1 MPDIHKISAQSV
13 QTAAKVLQSGGLV
26 ALPTETVYGLAANA
40 LDDDAVARVYQ
51 AKGRPSHNPL
61 IVHVFKPSDAG
72 RWARIN
78 KLAAILIAHFWPG
91 PLTLVLPKSKEII
104 SAKAGAGLDTV
115 AIRCPDISWTQ
126 AMIAAGFDGP
136 VVMPSANRSGHVS
149 PTTAAHVAD
158 DLGDRVD
165 IILDGGTCP
174 NGIESTVLKIETDH
188 AVLLR
193 PGAIPTNA
201 FVPFISDLRLAGSG
215 SNISAPGMLKSH
227 YAPKA
232 KVRLNAT
239 DKKPGEAYLAFG
251 STDIKADYNL
261 SETGDLSEAAR
272 NLYHALRLLDKV
284 DTIAVAPIP
293 SHGLG
298 EAINDRLN
306 RAAAVKECG

>member
-13 QTAAKVLQSGGLV
+13 QTAAEVLQSGGLV

-40 LDDDAVARVYQ
+40 LDDDAVARIYK

-78 KLAAILIAHFWPG
+78 KLAASLIAHFWPG
-91 PLTLVLPKSKEII
+91 PLTLVLPKSKKFI

-115 AIRCPDISWTQ
+115 AIRCPDINWTQ
-126 AMIAAGFDGP
+126 AMIAAGFNGP

-174 NGIESTVLKIETDH
+174 NGIESTVLKIEADH

-193 PGAIPTNA
+193 PGAIPTDA

-239 DKKPGEAYLAFG
+239 DKKPGEAYMAFG

-284 DTIAVAPIP
+284 DTIAVAPIS

-306 RAAAVKECG
+306 RAAADKESG